1 MCCLRRDLRIAH
13 SWCKTKR
20 YGIDQTLGCSSSA
33 TSLKP
38 IHDCPARDGDARPR
52 RGLAISPQA
61 AVGLTGGELY
71 RECVATG
78 ESDEAAA
85 DVLHCIKYLKYQCG
99 LLELRKLSQFAC
111 WPPPVFTVEYLV
123 VFKRWAEQHPKW
135 LSRPAPDTLAAALTE
150 GFPCR

>member
-1 MCCLRRDLRIAH
+1 MASFTANAWPRARV
-13 SWCKTKR
+13 TK
-20 YGIDQTLGCSSSA
+20 
-33 TSLKP
+33 
-38 IHDCPARDGDARPR
+38 PR
-52 RGLAISPQA
+52 RI
-61 AVGLTGGELY
+61 
-71 RECVATG
+71 
-78 ESDEAAA
+78 
-85 DVLHCIKYLKYQCG
+85 VLHCIKYLKYQCG